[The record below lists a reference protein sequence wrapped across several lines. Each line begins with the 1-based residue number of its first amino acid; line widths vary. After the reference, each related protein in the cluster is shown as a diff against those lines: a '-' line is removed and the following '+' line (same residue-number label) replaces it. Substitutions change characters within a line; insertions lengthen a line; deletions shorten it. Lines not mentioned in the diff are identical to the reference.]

1 MTAGADRDASLP
13 RGGLAGGAAYGVLA
27 VALEKTVALGI
38 ALYLPR
44 HLGVADYGRYA
55 LLVSYLGF
63 FQVLPDT
70 SLEAVL
76 VARLAR
82 AGTHAG
88 GTAGRAALLRLVV
101 SLAGAILGLGVLAL
115 VARDGTLLVAGGVA
129 AAGLAAGAGSPY
141 RALLRARLHLGRYV
155 VLLGS
160 QALIAIARLAAAIA
174 ADGGLVVI
182 LGASSVAAFAGVL
195 LGRLLV
201 GPGARLRADAGL
213 GRALLVEAWPLAGAT
228 LALVGAQQVLQL
240 LVFRQHG
247 ASAVGFLGGAQKMI
261 EAVGLLPQALML
273 SVLPALSLAAAVP
286 GAASQAAR
294 DVARLLVI
302 VLLPAVAALVLWAEP
317 VLGTMFG
324 RPFASA
330 SPVLVLRALAPAA
343 LLGATGSVLTN
354 LLVAVGLQRALV
366 RVSGASALVMVAL
379 GVALVPGFGAVGAA
393 LALVAGMLVGQL
405 ALLIVGPTR
414 RIVGPVLAGVLSPL
428 ALGAASAG
436 AIAGLGVPF
445 AAGAGL
451 LLVGY
456 PAALLVTGT
465 VRRAD
470 LARWVAQGS
479 T

>member
-1 MTAGADRDASLP
+1 MTAGPDRDASLP

-82 AGTHAG
+82 ASTHG
-88 GTAGRAALLRLVV
+88 GEIAGRAALLRLLV
-101 SLAGAILGLGVLAL
+101 SLAGAVLGLAVLAL
-115 VARDGTLLVAGGVA
+115 VARDATLLAAGAVA

-160 QALIAIARLAAAIA
+160 QALLAIGLLAAAIT
-174 ADGGLVVI
+174 ADGRLVVI
-182 LGASSVAAFAGVL
+182 LGASSAAAFAGVL

-201 GPGARLRADAGL
+201 GPGARLRADARL
-213 GRALLVEAWPLAGAT
+213 GRALVVEAWPLAGAT

-240 LVFRQHG
+240 LVFREHG
-247 ASAVGFLGGAQKMI
+247 ASAVGFLGGAQKMV

-286 GAASQAAR
+286 GAASRAAR

-317 VLGTMFG
+317 VLDAMFG

-330 SPVLVLRALAPAA
+330 GPVLRVLAPAA

-354 LLVAVGLQRALV
+354 LLVAVGLQGALV

-379 GVALVPGFGAVGAA
+379 GVALVPAFGAVGAA
-393 LALVAGMLVGQL
+393 LALVAGMLVGQV
-405 ALLIVGPTR
+405 ALLVVGATR
-414 RIVGPVLAGVLSPL
+414 RVVGPVLTGVLSPL
-428 ALGAASAG
+428 ALGAASAA

-456 PAALLVTGT
+456 PAALFVTGT

-470 LARWVAQGS
+470 LLRWVAQGS
-479 T
+479 S

>member
-1 MTAGADRDASLP
+1 VTAGADRDASLP

-88 GTAGRAALLRLVV
+88 ETAGRAALLRLVV
-101 SLAGAILGLGVLAL
+101 SLAGAILGLGVLAV
-115 VARDGTLLVAGGVA
+115 VARDTTLLAAGGVA

-160 QALIAIARLAAAIA
+160 QALIAIALLAAAIA
-174 ADGGLVVI
+174 ADGGLVLI
-182 LGASSVAAFAGVL
+182 LGASSAAAFAGVL

-213 GRALLVEAWPLAGAT
+213 GHALVVAAWPLAGAT

-247 ASAVGFLGGAQKMI
+247 ASAVGFLGGAQKMV

-317 VLGTMFG
+317 VLGAMFG

-330 SPVLVLRALAPAA
+330 SPVLRALAPAA

-393 LALVAGMLVGQL
+393 LALVAGMLVGQV
-405 ALLIVGPTR
+405 ALLVVGPTR
-414 RIVGPVLAGVLSPL
+414 RVVGPVLAGVLSPL

-445 AAGAGL
+445 ATGAGL

-479 T
+479 A

>member
-1 MTAGADRDASLP
+1 VTAGADRDASLP

-88 GTAGRAALLRLVV
+88 ETAGRAALLRLVV
-101 SLAGAILGLGVLAL
+101 SLAGAILGLGVLAV
-115 VARDGTLLVAGGVA
+115 VARDTTLLVAGGVA

-141 RALLRARLHLGRYV
+141 RALLRARLRLGRYV

-160 QALIAIARLAAAIA
+160 QALIAIALLAAAIA

-201 GPGARLRADAGL
+201 GAGARLRADAGL
-213 GRALLVEAWPLAGAT
+213 GRTLVVEAWPLAGAT

-247 ASAVGFLGGAQKMI
+247 ASAVGFLGGAQKMV

-317 VLGTMFG
+317 VLAAVLG

-330 SPVLVLRALAPAA
+330 SPVLRALAPAA

-393 LALVAGMLVGQL
+393 LALLTGMLVGQV
-405 ALLIVGPTR
+405 ALLVVGPTR
-414 RIVGPVLAGVLSPL
+414 RVVGPVLAGVLSPL

-470 LARWVAQGS
+470 LVRWVAQGS
-479 T
+479 A

>member
-1 MTAGADRDASLP
+1 MTAGPDRDASLP

-82 AGTHAG
+82 ARTHG
-88 GTAGRAALLRLVV
+88 GEIAGRAALLRLLV
-101 SLAGAILGLGVLAL
+101 SLAGAVLGLAVLAL
-115 VARDGTLLVAGGVA
+115 VARDATLLAAGAVA

-160 QALIAIARLAAAIA
+160 QALLAIGLLAAAIT
-174 ADGGLVVI
+174 ADGRLVVI
-182 LGASSVAAFAGVL
+182 LGASSAAAFAGVL

-201 GPGARLRADAGL
+201 GPGARLRADARL
-213 GRALLVEAWPLAGAT
+213 GRALVVEAWPLAGAT

-240 LVFRQHG
+240 LVFREHG
-247 ASAVGFLGGAQKMI
+247 ASAVGFLGGAQKMV

-286 GAASQAAR
+286 GAAPRAAR

-317 VLGTMFG
+317 VLGAMLG
-324 RPFASA
+324 RPFANA
-330 SPVLVLRALAPAA
+330 SPVLRALAPAA
-343 LLGATGSVLTN
+343 LLGATGSVVTN

-366 RVSGASALVMVAL
+366 RVSGASAVVMVAL

-393 LALVAGMLVGQL
+393 LALVAGMLVGQI
-405 ALLIVGPTR
+405 ALLVVAPTR
-414 RIVGPVLAGVLSPL
+414 RVVGPVLAGVLSPL

-479 T
+479 A

>member
-1 MTAGADRDASLP
+1 VTAGADRDASLP

-76 VARLAR
+76 VVRLAR

-88 GTAGRAALLRLVV
+88 ETAGRAALLRLVV
-101 SLAGAILGLGVLAL
+101 SLAGAILGLGVLAV
-115 VARDGTLLVAGGVA
+115 VARDTTLLVAGGVA

-141 RALLRARLHLGRYV
+141 RALLRARLRLGRYV

-160 QALIAIARLAAAIA
+160 QALIAIALLAAAIT

-213 GRALLVEAWPLAGAT
+213 GRTLVVEAWPLAGAT

-247 ASAVGFLGGAQKMI
+247 ASAVGFLGGAQKMV

-317 VLGTMFG
+317 VLAAVLG

-330 SPVLVLRALAPAA
+330 SPVLRALAPAA

-366 RVSGASALVMVAL
+366 RVSGVSALVMVAL

-393 LALVAGMLVGQL
+393 LGLVAGMLVGQV
-405 ALLIVGPTR
+405 ALLVVGPTR
-414 RIVGPVLAGVLSPL
+414 RVVGPVLAGVLSPL

-470 LARWVAQGS
+470 LVRWVAQGS
-479 T
+479 A

>member
-1 MTAGADRDASLP
+1 VTAGRDRDASLP
-13 RGGLAGGAAYGVLA
+13 RGGLAGGAAYGVVA

-82 AGTHAG
+82 AGGHSG
-88 GTAGRAALLRLVV
+88 EMAGRAAFLRLVV
-101 SLAGAILGLGVLAL
+101 SLGGAILGLGVLAA
-115 VARDGTLLVAGGVA
+115 VARDATLLAAGVVA

-141 RALLRARLHLGRYV
+141 RALLRARLHPRRYV
-155 VLLGS
+155 ALLGG
-160 QALIAIARLAAAIA
+160 QALIAIALLAAAIA
-174 ADGGLVVI
+174 ADRGLVVI
-182 LGASSVAAFAGVL
+182 LGASSAAAFAGVL

-201 GPGARLRADAGL
+201 GRGARLRADAGL
-213 GRALLVEAWPLAGAT
+213 GRALVVEAWPLAGAT

-247 ASAVGFLGGAQKMI
+247 ASEVGFLGGAQKMV

-286 GAASQAAR
+286 GAASQTAR

-317 VLGTMFG
+317 VLGAMFG
-324 RPFASA
+324 RPFAGA
-330 SPVLVLRALAPAA
+330 SPVLRVLAPAA

-366 RVSGASALVMVAL
+366 RVTGASALVIVAL

-393 LALVAGMLVGQL
+393 LAVVAGMIAGQV
-405 ALLIVGPTR
+405 ALLAVGATR
-414 RIVGPVLAGVLSPL
+414 RVVGPVLAGVLSPL
-428 ALGAASAG
+428 ARGVASAG

>member
-1 MTAGADRDASLP
+1 VTARPDRDASLP

-88 GTAGRAALLRLVV
+88 AMAGRAALVRLVV

-115 VARDGTLLVAGGVA
+115 VARDATLLAAGGVA

-141 RALLRARLHLGRYV
+141 RTLLRARLHLARYV
-155 VLLGS
+155 VLLGT
-160 QALIAIARLAAAIA
+160 QALIAIGLLAAAIT

-182 LGASSVAAFAGVL
+182 LAASSAAAFAGVV

-201 GPGARLRADAGL
+201 GPGARLHPDAGF
-213 GRALLVEAWPLAGAT
+213 GRALVVEAWPLAGAT

-247 ASAVGFLGGAQKMI
+247 AAAVGFLGGAQKMV

-317 VLGTMFG
+317 VLGAMFG
-324 RPFASA
+324 PAFVGA
-330 SPVLVLRALAPAA
+330 SPVLRVLAPAA

-366 RVSGASALVMVAL
+366 RVAGASALVIVAL

-393 LALVAGMLVGQL
+393 LALVAGMLVGQA
-405 ALLIVGPTR
+405 ALLVVGATR
-414 RIVGPVLAGVLSPL
+414 RVIGPVLAGVLSPL

-436 AIAGLGVPF
+436 AIAGLDVPF

-479 T
+479 A